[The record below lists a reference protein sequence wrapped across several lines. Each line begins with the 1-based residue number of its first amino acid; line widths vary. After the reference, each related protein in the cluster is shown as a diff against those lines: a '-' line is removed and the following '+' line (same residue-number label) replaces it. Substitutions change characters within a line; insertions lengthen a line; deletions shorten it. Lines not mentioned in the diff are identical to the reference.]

1 MATNYRAGSL
11 GPAHPLAQVAG
22 EQCRA
27 EHGRPVASAGVGR
40 VACGRCWED
49 AIRRDERA
57 VITFGL
63 DRGEVGDPN
72 YLDPIAVSL
81 ACAGEPVRLTR
92 AERAAARDQLAAA
105 GVGVTEIGRRLSRRG
120 TAARHPV
127 AAPDLDRAAA

>member
-1 MATNYRAGSL
+1 MTTTYRAGSL
-11 GPAHPLAQVAG
+11 GPAHPLAQVAR

-27 EHGRPVASAGVGR
+27 EHGRPIAAAGVGG
-40 VACGRCWED
+40 VACGRCWEA

-63 DRGEVGDPN
+63 DRNELGDPT

-92 AERAAARDQLAAA
+92 AERAAARDQMAAA
-105 GVGVTEIGRRLSRRG
+105 GVGVTEITRRLSRRG
-120 TAARHPV
+120 TVARPPL
-127 AAPDLDRAAA
+127 AAPDLGRAAA